1 MAKAKFKAGYGIK
14 VETDTGHK
22 VWLTEN
28 STTTNRAKAMSF
40 DSEAG
45 ADMHRDFLA
54 RKNPHANLTTV
65 KFSK

>member
-1 MAKAKFKAGYGIK
+1 MAKFKDGYGIK

-22 VWLTEN
+22 VWLTED
-28 STTTNRAKAMSF
+28 STTTKRAEAMSF

-45 ADMHRDFLA
+45 ADMYRNILA
-54 RKNPHANLTTV
+54 KKNPHAVLTTV